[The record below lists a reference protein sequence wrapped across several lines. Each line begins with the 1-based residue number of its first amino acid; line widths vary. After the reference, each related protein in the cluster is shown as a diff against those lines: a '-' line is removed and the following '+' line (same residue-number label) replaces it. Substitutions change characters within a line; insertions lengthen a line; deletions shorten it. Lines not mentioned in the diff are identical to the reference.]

1 MSSPDTKIVEVL
13 DFFENAWVKKI
24 PEVVF
29 THFKNGVAAKEQECK
44 HASYCAQR
52 SPQDGKINWS
62 QNAITIM
69 QFINAQSFPYPG
81 AFTLIDQQKIIIE
94 SISVFESVLHQPGQV
109 TRVDDQIL
117 VGCGSFS
124 AIVIEKIPGAGN
136 RRTFKPGIGCNSM
149 DYSIK
154 KSEDKKLVSFT
165 LDIDWAPDF
174 VLEYC
179 LQLFAQLDIKSLFFI
194 HDTGMQGITRGTPAW
209 HSPKFSAKRYSGDN
223 ITEIM
228 DYCLSLVPDSK
239 IMRTHSLISSPF

>member
-1 MSSPDTKIVEVL
+1 MVSQQKSK
-13 DFFENAWVKKI
+13 
-24 PEVVF
+24 
-29 THFKNGVAAKEQECK
+29 ECK

-94 SISVFESVLHQPGQV
+94 SISVFPNRCFISPGQV

-124 AIVIEKIPGAGN
+124 AIVIEKIRGAGN
-136 RRTFKPGIGCNSM
+136 IEELLSQGIGCNSM

-179 LQLFAQLDIKSLFFI
+179 LQLFAQLDIKALFFCY
-194 HDTGMQGITRGTPAW
+194 
-209 HSPKFSAKRYSGDN
+209 SRYRN
-223 ITEIM
+223 A
-228 DYCLSLVPDSK
+228 
-239 IMRTHSLISSPF
+239 